1 MINET
6 EMAQFVRRAIS
17 DYFADLEGEKASGI
31 YDMVMRSVEKP
42 LLEVVLEKVGGNQS
56 QAATLLGINR
66 NTLYKKMRTHQL
78 VSREDTHPDRSIR
91 EK

>member
-31 YDMVMRSVEKP
+31 YDMVIRSVEKP

>member
-31 YDMVMRSVEKP
+31 YDMVIRSVETP
-42 LLEVVLEKVGGNQS
+42 WLEVVLEKVGGNQS